1 MNDSSWRT
9 TWAGYKGWG
18 GPWQQP
24 GKFGGGGSAFPIRR
38 VTLMCRLSD
47 THLTKIQSV
56 NDCDVDAD
64 KNQSTKCPE
73 NVEEL
78 A

>member
-1 MNDSSWRT
+1 MTQVEEQHEQVIKPEEARGSSQASLG
-9 TWAGYKGWG
+9 AGA
-18 GPWQQP
+18 
-24 GKFGGGGSAFPIRR
+24 AFAIRR

-73 NVEEL
+73 SVEEL